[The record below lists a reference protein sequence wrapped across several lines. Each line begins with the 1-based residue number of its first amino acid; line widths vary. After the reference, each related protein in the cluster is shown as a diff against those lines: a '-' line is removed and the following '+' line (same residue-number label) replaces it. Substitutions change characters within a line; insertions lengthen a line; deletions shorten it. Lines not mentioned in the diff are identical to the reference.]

1 MTTLSNYSNIEVG
14 DTITL
19 PTSMNLVKSGVII
32 KIRKWNGNAMR
43 VICSNGAIFELNKHN
58 RDFILTREENN

>member
-19 PTSMNLVKSGVII
+19 PTSMNLVKSGVIV

-43 VICSNGAIFELNKHN
+43 VICSNGAIFELNKYN

>member
-19 PTSMNLVKSGVII
+19 PNSMNLVKSGVIV
-32 KIRKWNGNAMR
+32 KIRKWNGSAMR
-43 VICSNGAIFELNKHN
+43 VICSNGAIFELNKN
-58 RDFILTREENN
+58 KRDFVLTREENN

>member
-14 DTITL
+14 DTIIL
-19 PTSMNLVKSGVII
+19 PNSLALVKSGVIV
-32 KIRKWNGNAMR
+32 KIRKWNGSAMR

-58 RDFILTREENN
+58 RDFVLTREDN

>member
-19 PTSMNLVKSGVII
+19 PTSMNLVKSGVIV

-58 RDFILTREENN
+58 RDFVLTREDN

>member
-1 MTTLSNYSNIEVG
+1 VLILLKNST
-14 DTITL
+14 
-19 PTSMNLVKSGVII
+19 
-32 KIRKWNGNAMR
+32 IRKWNGNAMR